1 LTIGSSGA
9 EAFCPSSQTRAQL
22 LRHVVILGRRTIRW
36 LLSPRSIS
44 APTVRPT
51 LVFLHRRFIRRY
63 TDALVPP
70 VITVR
75 RRFSSLTLT
84 RAARAHPHRPP
95 PVHLPSPPPTTIR
108 VRKPPRRPSAVPRAR
123 RRLPRLYTASKSAC
137 ARCRHPPRVWP
148 PPWIPTKRR
157 HLGSPALTGECAR
170 LQTSSTAVHCCPF
183 LRCGEAFT
191 GFPLPLHLGLLLHCL

>member
-1 LTIGSSGA
+1 LRLLTIGSSGA
-9 EAFCPSSQTRAQL
+9 EDFCPSSQTRAQL
-22 LRHVVILGRRTIRW
+22 LRRVVILGHRTIRW

-51 LVFLHRRFIRRY
+51 LVFLHRWFIRRY

-84 RAARAHPHRPP
+84 RAARAHPRRLP
-95 PVHLPSPPPTTIR
+95 PVCRPSPPPATIC

-123 RRLPRLYTASKSAC
+123 RRPPRLYTTSKSARAAAATRLGFGRPRGFRPSAATS
-137 ARCRHPPRVWP
+137 ARRRSQGSAQGSRLHPQP
-148 PPWIPTKRR
+148 
-157 HLGSPALTGECAR
+157 
-170 LQTSSTAVHCCPF
+170 STVAHSFTVVRPSLVSPF
-183 LRCGEAFT
+183 LCT
-191 GFPLPLHLGLLLHCL
+191 